1 MPAKNGSVDIEFVKN
16 AQSLITN
23 SVDAAHLT
31 TARGAADAMSPL
43 VMYFMMSVG
52 AEKLTEKQL
61 AGLIWIKI
69 RKFGHLRPEC

>member
-23 SVDAAHLT
+23 SVDAGHLT
-31 TARGAADAMSPL
+31 TARGAADAMYPSA
-43 VMYFMMSVG
+43 MCFMMSAG

-61 AGLIWIKI
+61 AGLTWIEI
-69 RKFGHLRPEC
+69 RKFGHIRPEC